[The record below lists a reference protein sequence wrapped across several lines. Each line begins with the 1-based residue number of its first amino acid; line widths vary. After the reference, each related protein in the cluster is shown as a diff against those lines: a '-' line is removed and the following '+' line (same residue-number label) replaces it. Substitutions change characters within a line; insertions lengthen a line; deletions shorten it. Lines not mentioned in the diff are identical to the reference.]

1 MKSSGLEVICA
12 EVIECEAEKIKQ
24 AVIRVER
31 LCVRAVDTQILRKY
45 VEKLAELLLRLLAI
59 FDVDHVSGSAGDTL
73 EACVL
78 AQVLLGKG
86 ARPSFPHILHQSSL
100 RNGALAFARGP
111 AIHCRITPIVEK
123 RHQAIALKFRK
134 LNQVVLVIRLQH

>member
-1 MKSSGLEVICA
+1 MKRSGLKVIGP

-31 LCVRAVDTQILRKY
+31 LGVRAVDTQILRKY
-45 VEKLAELLLRLLAI
+45 VEKLAEFLLRLLAI

-86 ARPSFPHILHQSSL
+86 RRPSFPHILHQSSL
-100 RNGALAFARGP
+100 KNGALAPPVPP
-111 AIHCRITPIVEK
+111 ALHCRLTT
-123 RHQAIALKFRK
+123 IAESGHRA
-134 LNQVVLVIRLQH
+134 VVL

>member
-45 VEKLAELLLRLLAI
+45 VEKLAEFPLRLLAI

-78 AQVLLGKG
+78 AHVLLGKG
-86 ARPSFPHILHQSSL
+86 VRPSFPHILHHSSL
-100 RNGALAFARGP
+100 KKEAVAAPVGSAITVGLHQLSRSAIGALR
-111 AIHCRITPIVEK
+111 
-123 RHQAIALKFRK
+123 
-134 LNQVVLVIRLQH
+134 